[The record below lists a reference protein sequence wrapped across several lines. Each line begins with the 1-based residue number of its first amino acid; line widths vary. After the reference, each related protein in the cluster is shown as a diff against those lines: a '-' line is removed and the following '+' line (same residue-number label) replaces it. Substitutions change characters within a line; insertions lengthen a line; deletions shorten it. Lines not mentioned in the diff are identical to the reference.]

1 LWSKSA
7 ELLWQFFLWKACV
20 IFPLN
25 KKLIKKI
32 FCVILFFV
40 KTEQNSLSTIYGG
53 VVMDNSKQY
62 DLIYQL
68 DGRPPLK
75 VVVPLGL
82 QHVMAMFVGNLAPIF
97 ILTGAM
103 STQDAPFPPELRIM
117 MIQCAMFVSGLA
129 TLLQLYPLKLG
140 IIQVDARL
148 PIVMGTAFAFVPTM
162 QGLGAKLLAEQV
174 AL

>member
-1 LWSKSA
+1 
-7 ELLWQFFLWKACV
+7 
-20 IFPLN
+20 
-25 KKLIKKI
+25 
-32 FCVILFFV
+32 
-40 KTEQNSLSTIYGG
+40 
-53 VVMDNSKQY
+53 MDNSKQY
-62 DLIYQL
+62 NLIYQL

-75 VVVPLGL
+75 VAVPLGL

-103 STQDAPFPPELRIM
+103 STPEAPFPPELRIM

-140 IIQVDARL
+140 IIQVGARL

-162 QGLGAKLLAEQV
+162 QGLGAKLLAEQIAPV
-174 AL
+174 EAMGYVLGGVIAGSVIELIMGIFLKPLKRFFPTAGSWCGSYYHWY